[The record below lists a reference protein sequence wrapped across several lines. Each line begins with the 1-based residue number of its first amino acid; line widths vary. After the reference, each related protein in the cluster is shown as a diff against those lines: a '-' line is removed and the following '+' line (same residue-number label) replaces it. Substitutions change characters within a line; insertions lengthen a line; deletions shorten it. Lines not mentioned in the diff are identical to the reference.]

1 MLRFVIGSEALTGTD
16 LTIVERCYNK
26 AIIIGAVSSALVK
39 KRNFASGRHGM
50 VVIMMAFKKIINSFR
65 LLLFSSTL
73 IIGIILIVLF
83 WRFADIDQQL
93 LRMIIA
99 LDLFGGVFGLVFF
112 VCIYAAFTVCLI
124 PTLPMNVLAGFICC
138 GWNGGLI
145 SCWRLRLVH
154 GSVLLYQDP
163 SCATGDYTKPIW
175 LNGLKRTSI
184 KMTSDINLYSMNRYF
199 QLVLSTI

>member
-1 MLRFVIGSEALTGTD
+1 
-16 LTIVERCYNK
+16 
-26 AIIIGAVSSALVK
+26 
-39 KRNFASGRHGM
+39 M
-50 VVIMMAFKKIINSFR
+50 VVIMMAFKKIINRFR

-124 PTLPMNVLAGFICC
+124 PTLPMNVLAGFIWG
-138 GWNGGLI
+138 GWDGGLI
-145 SCWRLRLVH
+145 SCVAVTLGSWCSFALSR
-154 GSVLLYQDP
+154 SVLRQRVA
-163 SCATGDYTKPIW
+163 SMAKPIW
-175 LNGLKRTSI
+175 FERIEKDIDQNDWRYLIFIRLNPSEK
-184 KMTSDINLYSMNRYF
+184 N
-199 QLVLSTI
+199 